1 MTNTTDP
8 QDLWLRLAAQDAVT
22 SVQELPGGIKVY
34 SMSIT
39 LHCDD
44 Q

>member
-1 MTNTTDP
+1 MTD
-8 QDLWLRLAAQDAVT
+8 QAQEFWLKLAAQDAVT

-39 LHCDD
+39 LSTDD
-44 Q
+44 E